1 MKKRR
6 ENIALQIAAINCE
19 IEGLQEL
26 LETISDIRMKAKI
39 REKIYALEK
48 ERYFYNQLMNL

>member
-6 ENIALQIAAINCE
+6 ENIALTIATINCE
-19 IEGLQEL
+19 IEELQGL

-48 ERYFYNQLMNL
+48 ERNFYNQLMNL